1 MKWIGERVSF
11 VDDKNKLTIV
21 IYPENITWMKGVMG
35 AWVAMWFTI
44 GATVVWSYF
53 TFLLTEQEQII
64 IYIFMAFWAYYALK
78 VSRSFFWLLWGRELL
93 KLDETAL
100 SYKRSIKSYGKSNVY
115 YYENI
120 AKMEVHQPK
129 EKSIQAVWEQSP
141 WVKGGERIDFQYFG
155 KTIRFGRKIN
165 KKDTELLFKLITKRI
180 EERLR
185 KLK

>member
-21 IYPENITWMKGVMG
+21 IYPENVTWIKGVMG

-44 GATVVWSYF
+44 GATVVWSLF
-53 TFLLTEQEQII
+53 TFQLTDQEQII
-64 IYIFMAFWAYYALK
+64 VYIFLAFWTYYAVK
-78 VSRSFFWLLWGRELL
+78 VTRSFFWLLWGRELL

-100 SYKRSIKSYGKSNVY
+100 SYKRSIKKYGKAGIY

-129 EKSIQAVWEQSP
+129 ERSLQAAWELSP
-141 WVKGGERIDFQYFG
+141 WVKGGERIDFEYFG
-155 KTIRFGRKIN
+155 KPVRFGSKLN
-165 KKDTELLFKLITKRI
+165 AKDTELLFKLITKRI
-180 EERLR
+180 DERLR

>member
-21 IYPENITWMKGVMG
+21 IYPENITWVKGVMG

-44 GATVVWSYF
+44 GVTVIWSYF
-53 TFLLTEQEQII
+53 TFKLTEQEQII

-78 VSRSFFWLLWGRELL
+78 VTRSFFWLLWGRELL
-93 KLDETAL
+93 KLDETGL
-100 SYKRSIKSYGKSNVY
+100 SYKRSIKSYGKSSQY
-115 YYENI
+115 FYENI
-120 AKMEVHQPK
+120 SKMEVHQPK
-129 EKSIQAVWEQSP
+129 EKSMQAVMEQSP

-155 KTIRFGRKIN
+155 KTIRFGRKLN
-165 KKDTELLFKLITKRI
+165 QKDTELLFKLITKRI

-185 KLK
+185 KSK

>member
-21 IYPENITWMKGVMG
+21 IYPENITWVKGVMG

-44 GATVVWSYF
+44 GATVIWSYF
-53 TFLLTEQEQII
+53 TFTLTEQEQII

-78 VSRSFFWLLWGRELL
+78 VTRSFFWLLWGRELL
-93 KLDETAL
+93 KLDETGL
-100 SYKRSIKSYGKSNVY
+100 FYKRSIKSYGKSSQY
-115 YYENI
+115 FYENI

-129 EKSIQAVWEQSP
+129 EKSMQAIMEQSP
-141 WVKGGERIDFQYFG
+141 WVKGGERIDFQHFG
-155 KTIRFGRKIN
+155 KTIRFGRKLN
-165 KKDTELLFKLITKRI
+165 PKDTELLFKLITKRI

-185 KLK
+185 KSK

>member
-1 MKWIGERVSF
+1 MQSKFRVLSF
-11 VDDKNKLTIV
+11 
-21 IYPENITWMKGVMG
+21 GFCG
-35 AWVAMWFTI
+35 
-44 GATVVWSYF
+44 
-53 TFLLTEQEQII
+53 
-64 IYIFMAFWAYYALK
+64 
-78 VSRSFFWLLWGRELL
+78 GRELL

-100 SYKRSIKSYGKSNVY
+100 SYKRSIKSYGKSSVY

-180 EERLR
+180 DDRLR